1 MYMVLFFFV
10 CGVVVV
16 WMHHH
21 KPLAITATQQTV
33 VIHLCCRNL
42 FYLLLKCP
50 FSNYKIEVCLKA
62 TFESRDGHRGV
73 LGVKAVLKHESPY
86 LWKF

>member
-1 MYMVLFFFV
+1 MVIS
-10 CGVVVV
+10 CQ
-16 WMHHH
+16 MHRH

-33 VIHLCCRNL
+33 VIHLYCRNL

-50 FSNYKIEVCLKA
+50 FSNYKMEVCLRA

-73 LGVKAVLKHESPY
+73 LE
-86 LWKF
+86 